1 MIQQIPEPL
10 YPPEPFATT
19 RGSTLSPE
27 SDHLKSKTSEQF
39 LCSICLEVFSEPV
52 STPCGH
58 NFCKRCISQHWD
70 TSRSCSCP
78 LCNEVFTIRPK
89 LKKNTLLS
97 EMVSKS
103 KREAELRSKK
113 VSKPG
118 DVQCSV
124 CSEPKLKAV
133 KSCLVCLSSFCESH
147 LQPHLTVS
155 GLKRHQLM
163 EPVDDLEDRMCPTHQ
178 RPLELFCNTDQSCV
192 CTRCVLLE
200 HKNHEY
206 VSLEEACERRRSSLQ
221 KTLLQNQNMVEQRRL
236 KVQKI
241 RAAQDQS
248 QREADRE
255 TQQMVKVFS
264 DIMESVQRCLDHHLE
279 VIKQTQTKHKER
291 AQALIQQLQQEM
303 CELEKSSTEAQQL
316 SLSTDPLHFLQHCP
330 ALPPAG
336 LKDWSNVSFEP
347 QTCEGSAARA
357 LSELETRLSRVFKQL
372 TSTLDLRRV
381 QQFAVDVTLDT
392 DTAHPYLF
400 LSENLKQVHCGD
412 VKKKLPD
419 STQRFDRCANV
430 VGKQSFSSGRFYFE
444 VQVKGKT
451 KWDLRVA
458 QESVNRKG
466 TITASPK
473 NGIWTMWL
481 RNRDTYKAS
490 ADPSVLLSLK
500 RPPQKVG
507 VFVDYGAGLV
517 SFYDVDSADLIYS
530 FTDCSFKGKILP
542 LFSPC
547 RNDKGKNSS
556 LNPVTFV
563 SLV

>member
-1 MIQQIPEPL
+1 AAP
-10 YPPEPFATT
+10 TT
-19 RGSTLSPE
+19 RQRTTMSGSSE
-27 SDHLKSKTSEQF
+27 EQF

-70 TSRSCSCP
+70 TSSSCSCP

-97 EMVSKS
+97 EVVSKS

-118 DVQCSV
+118 DVQCDV

-206 VSLEEACERRRSSLQ
+206 ESLEEACERRRSSLQ
-221 KTLLQNQNMVEQRRL
+221 KTVAQSQDMVEQRRL
-236 KVQKI
+236 KVQEI
-241 RAAQDQS
+241 RAALDQT
-248 QREADRE
+248 QKEADRE
-255 TQQMVKVFS
+255 TQQMVKVFR

-279 VIKQTQTKHKER
+279 VIKQTQTKHKEC

-316 SLSTDPLHFLQHCP
+316 SLSTDPLHFLQRCP

-336 LKDWSNVSFEP
+336 LTDWSSVSFEP

-357 LSELETRLSRVFKQL
+357 LSELETSLSQEFIKVFKQV
-372 TSTLDLRRV
+372 SSESNKEELRRV
-381 QQFAVDVTLDT
+381 QQFAVDVTLDP
-392 DTAHPYLF
+392 DTAQSALV
-400 LSENLKQVHCGD
+400 LSENLKQVHHTD
-412 VKKKLPD
+412 VRKNLPD
-419 STQRFDRCANV
+419 SLQRFDLCANV
-430 VGKQSFSSGRFYFE
+430 LGKQSFSSGRLYFE

-451 KWDLRVA
+451 KWDLGVA
-458 QESVNRKG
+458 QENRDEY
-466 TITASPK
+466 TASAGP
-473 NGIWTMWL
+473 
-481 RNRDTYKAS
+481 R
-490 ADPSVLLSLK
+490 VLLSLK

-530 FTDCSFKGKILP
+530 FTDCSFRGKILP
-542 LFSPC
+542 LFSPGL
-547 RNDKGKNSS
+547 NNGGKNSAPLILTDVQTS
-556 LNPVTFV
+556 GGAWGWLRGLKTGMFFQK
-563 SLV
+563 

>member
-1 MIQQIPEPL
+1 MS
-10 YPPEPFATT
+10 AA
-19 RGSTLSPE
+19 GSSE
-27 SDHLKSKTSEQF
+27 EQF

-97 EMVSKS
+97 EVVSKS

-163 EPVDDLEDRMCPTHQ
+163 EPVDELEDRMCPTHQ

-192 CTRCVLLE
+192 CTMCVLQE
-200 HKNHEY
+200 HKNHQYE
-206 VSLEEACERRRSSLQ
+206 SLEEACERRWSSLQ
-221 KTLLQNQNMVEQRRL
+221 KTVAQSQDMVEQRRL
-236 KVQKI
+236 KVQEV
-241 RAAQDQS
+241 RAALDQS
-248 QREADRE
+248 QTEADQE
-255 TQQMVKVFS
+255 TQQMVKVFR

-279 VIKQTQTKHKER
+279 VMEQTQTKHKEC

-336 LKDWSNVSFEP
+336 LKDWSSVSFEP
-347 QTCEGSAARA
+347 QTCEGSAAHA
-357 LSELETRLSRVFKQL
+357 LSELETSLSQEFNKVFTQL
-372 TSTLDLRRV
+372 PKKDQLRRV

-392 DTAHPYLF
+392 DTAQPNLV
-400 LSENLKQVHCGD
+400 LSKNLKQVHCGD
-412 VKKKLPD
+412 VRKKLPD
-419 STQRFDRCANV
+419 SPHRFDYCANV
-430 VGKQSFSSGRFYFE
+430 LGKQSFSSGRFYFE

-451 KWDLRVA
+451 KWDLGVA
-458 QESVNRKG
+458 QESVKRKG
-466 TITASPK
+466 KITCSPK
-473 NGIWTMWL
+473 NRFWTMWL
-481 RNRDTYKAS
+481 RNGDTYKAS

-517 SFYDVDSADLIYS
+517 SFYDVDSADLICS
-530 FTDCSFKGKILP
+530 FTDCGFRGKILP
-542 LFSPC
+542 LFGAC
-547 RNDKGKNSS
+547 NNDGGKNSAP
-556 LNPVTFV
+556 LIITKVQTDR
-563 SLV
+563 L